1 MKPCLRESG
10 TILPERGRIVQDSQ
24 GGFMDRTH
32 YIGLDGHAR
41 SCDLAVVSAGGRSV
55 RRWHLPTSIPELVE
69 AIESVAKPRKLT
81 LEEGPMADWF
91 MRRLA
96 PYVDELV
103 VCDPRRNALIGKDQ
117 DKTDAIDARTLAE
130 LYRGGYL
137 RAVHHPASEDR
148 ELFKRHVALYHDR
161 VVQRVREGNKVL
173 GFFRRFGIVETG
185 SALEDADQRNDML
198 RRLAEGGKHALACED
213 AGILLESYDLAKKHE
228 RKVRRSLEQR
238 AKGVD
243 IIGRWVA
250 VPGVKWI
257 RASTLYVYL
266 DTPDRFRSKS
276 ALWKYLGIGLM
287 KKTSGQGPVV
297 LRPTNRCNRA
307 LKATILGAAKS
318 AAREEG
324 SPFRRQ
330 YQRLIKEGHDTRI
343 ALRVV
348 ARTLATVLWGMW
360 KHGGEYDP
368 GKVGPPGG
376 KGR

>member
-1 MKPCLRESG
+1 
-10 TILPERGRIVQDSQ
+10 
-24 GGFMDRTH
+24 MDRTH

-55 RRWHLPTSIPELVE
+55 RRWHLPTSIPQLVE

-137 RAVHHPASEDR
+137 RAVHHAASEDR
-148 ELFKRHVALYHDR
+148 ELFKRHLALYHDR
-161 VVQRVREGNKVL
+161 VRQRVREGNKTL
-173 GFFRRFGIVETG
+173 GFFRRFGIVELG
-185 SALEDADQRNDML
+185 EALDDPDRRSDML
-198 RRLAEGGKHALACED
+198 RQLAEGGQRALACDD
-213 AGILLESYDLAKKHE
+213 AKMLLESYDLLKKHE
-228 RKVRRSLEQR
+228 RRVRRSLERR
-238 AKGVD
+238 AGRVD
-243 IIGRWVA
+243 ILIRWAA

-266 DTPDRFRSKS
+266 DTPDRFRNKS
-276 ALWKYLGIGLM
+276 ALWKYLGIGLV

-297 LRPTNRCNRA
+297 LRPTDRCNRT
-307 LKATILGAAKS
+307 LKGAILGAAKS
-318 AAREEG
+318 AARKEG
-324 SPFRRQ
+324 SPFQRQ
-330 YQRLIKEGHDTRI
+330 YRRLIEEGHDARI
-343 ALRVV
+343 ATRVV
-348 ARTLATVLWGMW
+348 ARSLATVLWGMW

-368 GKVGPPGG
+368 GRVGRPDG
-376 KGR
+376 KG

>member
-1 MKPCLRESG
+1 M
-10 TILPERGRIVQDSQ
+10 QDSQ

-55 RRWHLPTSIPELVE
+55 RRWHLPTSIPQLVE
-69 AIESVAKPRKLT
+69 AIESVARPRKLT

-91 MRRLA
+91 MRRLL
-96 PYVDELV
+96 PYVDELI

-117 DKTDAIDARTLAE
+117 DKTDAIDAKTLAE

-137 RAVHHPASEDR
+137 RAVHHAASEDR

-161 VVQRVREGNKVL
+161 VAQRVREGNKAL
-173 GFFRRFGIVETG
+173 GFFRRFGIVELG
-185 SALEDADQRNDML
+185 KALDDEQQRGDML
-198 RRLAEGGKHALACED
+198 RRLAEGGQHALACED
-213 AGILLESYDLAKKHE
+213 ARMLLESYDLAKQHE

-243 IIGRWVA
+243 IIGRWVK

-266 DTPDRFRSKS
+266 DTPDRFRNKA

-307 LKATILGAAKS
+307 LKGTILGAAKS

-324 SPFRRQ
+324 SPFQRQ
-330 YQRLIKEGHDTRI
+330 YRRLIEEGHDTRI
-343 ALRVV
+343 AVRVV
-348 ARTLATVLWGMW
+348 ARTLATVLWSMW
-360 KHGGEYDP
+360 KHGSAYDA
-368 GKVGPPGG
+368 GRVGQPGG
-376 KGR
+376 KGC